1 MSEPSVYTQFS
12 GMNLGDHGCGAG
24 GEPAVL
30 GGRAVYASCRGGRV
44 TRLGNDWEE
53 VYPFNV
59 NIEVGLSGMEHMESV
74 QVGRSGPGLCG
85 GVWGSV
91 WSIGAFI
98 AGL

>member
-1 MSEPSVYTQFS
+1 MYTQFS

-30 GGRAVYASCRGGRV
+30 GGKAAYVSCRGGIV

-53 VYPFNV
+53 VYPSDV
-59 NIEVGLSGMEHMESV
+59 KIVVGLSVMEHMESV
-74 QVGRSGPGLCG
+74 RVGRSGPGLWG

-91 WSIGAFI
+91 
-98 AGL
+98 